1 MFYVQPFCFF
11 CGLCLMVYI
20 YLSLTAPLI
29 PFRLT
34 EIISVEGLAGMT
46 ILIFGRC
53 TKSFQWMSKHLFAYW
68 SISYPTFKLT
78 IFPLTHHC
86 LWHAHKR
93 KLDGI
98 YLRHFEFSGC
108 FVSYTFKF
116 ECLYFKEVDNN
127 RCELSCPGQSTWW
140 ESRILEFETDLTL
153 LAYNLW
159 VF

>member
-1 MFYVQPFCFF
+1 MLTYMLLIRGILILESHV
-11 CGLCLMVYI
+11 LCPAILLLLWSVFDGVYI
-20 YLSLTAPLI
+20 FISNCTFD
-29 PFRLT
+29 PFQTDRNNKC
-34 EIISVEGLAGMT
+34 GRFGWDD

-127 RCELSCPGQSTWW
+127 RCELSCPGQSTW
-140 ESRILEFETDLTL
+140 
-153 LAYNLW
+153 
-159 VF
+159 